1 MNQSSIV
8 RILFA
13 VTALL
18 GAFLLFL
25 VEPMFARM
33 VLPLLGGAPAVWN
46 SCLVFY
52 QLALLGGYLYAHA
65 VGKRPLKQQVLLQAV
80 LLAAAAVV
88 LPIAVR
94 GSAPP
99 PSANPIGWVFSILV
113 VSLGLPFVVLATTG
127 PLLQRWFSS
136 LGPWASSRVYS
147 LFAASNI
154 GSFVALL
161 GYPFLVEPMLRLRSQ
176 SLWWTTGYAVYAVL
190 MLACGAVAW
199 RRGTLDAPAPEP
211 APVPVAIVT
220 PARRSKAAQADDAA
234 EEEDDPTAARMR
246 WLGLA
251 AVPST
256 LMMSVTT
263 FISTDVA
270 SMPLLWVVPLAL
282 YLLTFVLAFA
292 ERQLIGRRLI
302 AWLFPAAVVL
312 TVALVMAP
320 PEFPMTLTA
329 LHLASFFVI
338 ALACH
343 TALAD
348 SRPPAESLTE
358 FYLWLSA
365 GGAVGGLFNTLVAPL
380 LFVNPFEYPLAA
392 LSACLLLPNALTG
405 GSETVRTAARQV
417 ASFVAVALPVLLV
430 VVLVPVVQAYDRQL
444 PDSPFLR
451 FVIIFGPGC
460 LVAFLLQRAP
470 LRMGIALATL
480 VVAGTF
486 VRFDNRVPIHLERSF
501 FGVHRVMFSGNERV
515 LLSGTTNHG
524 AQSIKPSLRCEPLT
538 YYSRGGPVG
547 QIVTH
552 VQQDPTK
559 KRFGVVGLGTASMA
573 AYAKPGES
581 WTFFEINPVVERLAR
596 DAEFFTYLK
605 DCAPQARVVIGDAR
619 LMLVDEPDEAFDVL
633 VLDAFS
639 SDAIP
644 VHLIT
649 LEAMQLYLK
658 KLAPGGVM
666 AVHISNRYLDLAPV
680 VGATAR
686 EAGLVAVVQ
695 TNVPAEA
702 AREISLEISPS
713 RWVLVARS
721 PEDIGAIVNEGRWSS
736 LEDAK
741 GPVWTDDYS
750 NVYSV
755 LRR

>member
-1 MNQSSIV
+1 MRV
-8 RILFA
+8 LFA
-13 VTALL
+13 VTALV

-46 SCLVFY
+46 TCLVFY

-65 VGKRPLKQQVLLQAV
+65 VGKRPLKQQVLLQAA
-80 LLAAAAVV
+80 LLAVAAVA

-99 PSANPIGWVFSILV
+99 ASANPIGWVFSSLLL
-113 VSLGLPFVVLATTG
+113 SLGLPFVVLATTG
-127 PLLQRWFSS
+127 PLLQRWFAS

-176 SLWWTTGYAVYAVL
+176 SVWWTAGYGLYAAL
-190 MLACGAVAW
+190 MLTCGAMVW
-199 RRGTLDAPAPEP
+199 RQGRNAEP
-211 APVPVAIVT
+211 APAVLPDAVAT
-220 PARRSKAAQADDAA
+220 RRSTRAPIEEADD
-234 EEEDDPTAARMR
+234 DPMAARLR
-246 WLGLA
+246 WLALA

-292 ERQLIGRRLI
+292 ERQLVSRRLI

-320 PEFPMTLTA
+320 PEFPLTLTT
-329 LHLASFFVI
+329 LHLVSYFVI

-343 TALAD
+343 TALAE

-365 GGAVGGLFNTLVAPL
+365 GGAVGGLFNALVAPL

-405 GSETVRTAARQV
+405 GRDTARSALRQ
-417 ASFVAVALPVLLV
+417 ALSLAGIALPVLLV
-430 VVLVPVVQAYDRQL
+430 VLLVPVVQRYDRDL
-444 PDSPFLR
+444 PDSPLVR

-460 LVAFLLQRAP
+460 LVAYLLQRAP

-524 AQSIKPSLRCEPLT
+524 AQSIKPNLRCEPLT

-547 QIVTH
+547 QLVSH
-552 VQQDPTK
+552 EQQAGAP
-559 KRFGVVGLGTASMA
+559 KRYGVIGLGTASMA

-596 DAEFFTYLK
+596 DPEYFTYLR

-619 LMLVDEPDEAFDVL
+619 LMLVSEPNAAFDVL

-649 LEAMQLYLK
+649 LEALQLYLM

-686 EAGLVAVVQ
+686 EAGLVSVVQ
-695 TNVPAEA
+695 TNVPADA

-721 PEDIGAIVNEGRWSS
+721 AEDLSALVSQGRWSS
-736 LEDAK
+736 LDDID

-750 NVYSV
+750 NVVSV
-755 LRR
+755 FRR

>member
-1 MNQSSIV
+1 M
-8 RILFA
+8 RILYSI
-13 VTALL
+13 TALV

-52 QLALLGGYLYAHA
+52 QFALLGGYLYAHA

-147 LFAASNI
+147 LFAASNV

-161 GYPFLVEPMLRLRSQ
+161 GYPFLVEPLLRLRTQ
-176 SLWWTTGYAVYAVL
+176 SFLWTTGYAVYAVL

-199 RRGTLDAPAPEP
+199 KRGSLDIAAPLP
-211 APVPVAIVT
+211 ALASAADAK
-220 PARRSKAAQADDAA
+220 PARRSKQAPIVDPADD
-234 EEEDDPTAARMR
+234 DPMASRLR

-320 PEFPMTLTA
+320 PEFPLTLTV
-329 LHLASFFVI
+329 LHLVSFFVI

-365 GGAVGGLFNTLVAPL
+365 GGALGGLFNALVAPL

-392 LSACLLLPNALTG
+392 LSACLILPNALTG
-405 GSETVRTAARQV
+405 AREQARTAARQV
-417 ASFVAVALPVLLV
+417 ASFAAVAVPVLLV
-430 VVLVPVVQAYDRQL
+430 VLLVPVVQHYDRQL
-444 PDSPFLR
+444 PDSPFIR

-460 LVAFLLQRAP
+460 LVAYLLQRAP

-524 AQSIKPSLRCEPLT
+524 AQSIKPELRCEPLT

-547 QIVTH
+547 QLVTH
-552 VQQDPTK
+552 IQKDTTK
-559 KRFGVVGLGTASMA
+559 TRFGVVGLGTASMA

-596 DAEFFTYLK
+596 DPEFFTYLK
-605 DCAPQARVVIGDAR
+605 DCAPQSRVVIGDAR
-619 LMLVDEPDEAFDVL
+619 LMLVSEPDNAFDVL

-649 LEAMQLYLK
+649 LEAMQLYLQ
-658 KLAPGGVM
+658 KLAPGGVI

-686 EAGLVAVVQ
+686 TADLVSVVQ
-695 TNVPAEA
+695 TNVPAAA

-721 PEDIGAIVNEGRWSS
+721 AEDIGSLVNEGRWSS
-736 LEDAK
+736 LDDAT

-750 NVYSV
+750 NVFSV

>member
-1 MNQSSIV
+1 M
-8 RILFA
+8 RLLFA
-13 VTALL
+13 ATALL

-65 VGKRPLKQQVLLQAV
+65 VGRRPLKQQVLLQAV

-99 PSANPIGWVFSILV
+99 PSANPIGWVFSILT

-176 SLWWTTGYAVYAVL
+176 SFWWTTGYGVYAVL

-199 RRGTLDAPAPEP
+199 RRGTLAPQAPAAIP
-211 APVPVAIVT
+211 AIEARPG
-220 PARRSKAAQADDAA
+220 RRSTPVSVADPD
-234 EEEDDPTAARMR
+234 EDDPTAARMR

-320 PEFPMTLTA
+320 PEFPLTLTV
-329 LHLASFFVI
+329 LHLVSFFVI

-392 LSACLLLPNALTG
+392 LSACLLLPNALSG
-405 GSETVRTAARQV
+405 GSEAVRTRARQA
-417 ASFVAVALPVLLV
+417 ASFVAVAVPVLLV
-430 VVLVPVVQAYDRQL
+430 VLLVPVVQHYDRQL
-444 PDSPFLR
+444 PDSPVVRFL
-451 FVIIFGPGC
+451 IIFGPGC
-460 LVAFLLQRAP
+460 LVAYLLQRAP

-547 QIVTH
+547 QLVTH
-552 VQQDPTK
+552 VQKDTAK
-559 KRFGVVGLGTASMA
+559 TRYGVVGLGTASMA

-596 DAEFFTYLK
+596 DPEFFTYLK

-619 LMLVDEPDEAFDVL
+619 LMLVSEPDDAFDVL

-649 LEAMQLYLK
+649 LEAMQLYLH
-658 KLAPGGVM
+658 KLAPRGVM

-680 VGATAR
+680 VGATAHA
-686 EAGLVAVVQ
+686 AGLVAVVQ

-721 PEDIGAIVNEGRWSS
+721 TEDIAALVNEGRWSS
-736 LEDAK
+736 LDDAM

-750 NVYSV
+750 NVVSV

>member
-1 MNQSSIV
+1 M
-8 RILFA
+8 RLLFS
-13 VTALL
+13 VTALT
-18 GAFLLFL
+18 GAFLLFM

-65 VGKRPLKQQVLLQAV
+65 VGKRPLKQQVVLQAV

-88 LPIAVR
+88 MPIAVR

-99 PSANPIGWVFSILV
+99 PSANPIGWVFSILI

-147 LFAASNI
+147 LFAASNV

-176 SLWWTTGYAVYAVL
+176 SFWWTTGYGVYALL

-199 RRGTLDAPAPEP
+199 RRGTLDTRSPAPAPTP
-211 APVPVAIVT
+211 AAGVT
-220 PARRSKAAQADDAA
+220 PARRSKQAPA
-234 EEEDDPTAARMR
+234 EQPVEDDPTATRLR

-312 TVALVMAP
+312 TVVLVMAP
-320 PEFPMTLTA
+320 PEFPLTLTA

-365 GGAVGGLFNTLVAPL
+365 GGAVGGLFNALVAPL

-392 LSACLLLPNALTG
+392 LSACLLLPNALSG
-405 GSETVRTAARQV
+405 GSEKARTAVRQV
-417 ASFVAVALPVLLV
+417 ASFAAVALPVLLV
-430 VVLVPVVQAYDRQL
+430 VLLVPVVQHYDRQL
-444 PDSPFLR
+444 PDSPFVR

-460 LVAFLLQRAP
+460 LVAYLLQRAP

-524 AQSIKPSLRCEPLT
+524 AQSIKPALKCEPLT

-547 QIVTH
+547 QLVTH
-552 VQQDPTK
+552 VQKDTTK
-559 KRFGVVGLGTASMA
+559 TRFGVVGLGTASLA

-596 DAEFFTYLK
+596 DPEFFTYLR

-619 LMLVDEPDEAFDVL
+619 LMLVSEPDNAFDVL
-633 VLDAFS
+633 MLDAFS

-649 LEAMQLYLK
+649 LEAMQLYLQ

-686 EAGLVAVVQ
+686 AAGLVSVVQ

-721 PEDIGAIVNEGRWSS
+721 AEDIGALVNEGRWSS
-736 LEDAK
+736 LDDAT

-750 NVYSV
+750 NVFSV